1 MINDSMNV
9 CRFCAVSIDPDVA
22 ALVAERQFKTN
33 QACND
38 ASFLRIAA
46 IAMFVFLGV
55 SLIPLVTLAYWGF
68 IVTFVVVVVMLI
80 RWQIKFGNLITD
92 DPDYKRA
99 KRSRNVAL
107 ILLVIAVPLGFVVR
121 PLLDALLAQ
130 LFQT

>member
-80 RWQIKFGNLITD
+80 RWQIK
-92 DPDYKRA
+92 
-99 KRSRNVAL
+99 
-107 ILLVIAVPLGFVVR
+107 
-121 PLLDALLAQ
+121 LAI
-130 LFQT
+130 